1 MQHVGLQFPIQK
13 LNIRPLHWKHGVLT
27 TAPQERFP
35 KGFLITA
42 QGWGIWASTGEVGF
56 NPSDGIPLR
65 PPALGTTEPRV
76 VGGGGGARGVAGR
89 GWRGKVCTGVINFG
103 LECL

>member
-1 MQHVGLQFPIQK
+1 MQHHAAAASSSRLQFPIQK
-13 LNIRPLHWKHGVLT
+13 LNICPLHWKHGVLT
-27 TAPQERFP
+27 TVPQGRFP

-42 QGWGIWASTGEVGF
+42 QGWSIWASTGEVGF

-76 VGGGGGARGVAGR
+76 VGGWGGGGGA
-89 GWRGKVCTGVINFG
+89 G
-103 LECL
+103 LESEGLDWSN